1 MSNKQSLLLHL
12 EQLIERGH
20 EEATFNVQYLYKAL
34 NDNDTGT
41 VEVTYNDYDSG
52 QFNQEQ

>member
-1 MSNKQSLLLHL
+1 MSNRQSLLLHL